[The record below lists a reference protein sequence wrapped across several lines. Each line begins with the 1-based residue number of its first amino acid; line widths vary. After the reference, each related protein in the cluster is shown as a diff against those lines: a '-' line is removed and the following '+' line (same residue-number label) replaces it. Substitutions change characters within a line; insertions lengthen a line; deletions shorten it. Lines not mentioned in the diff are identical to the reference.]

1 MANETYVAARA
12 RLLRELAARGWRTQ
26 PGLKVPWAESPDG
39 RAKLWF
45 KAQAVYQ
52 GAHTLGI
59 DIRGMSVQTL
69 LAAVQR
75 RLDYRDPY
83 GSRRRV
89 MGRRHGDVVGG
100 FKAVVIERLGSG
112 FFVHPDDMRAQGAR
126 AGTREEAWSL
136 ARQMSGGRH
145 QIIERYVVPRH
156 ADARRGGLVPP
167 GYYVVACKRQ
177 AVHVYEQNVKR
188 GQNQARICGV
198 CGAPARFH
206 KTKDQSQH
214 AQRAR
219 RHGDADLQA
228 GRFYG
233 YKGHRVWLD
242 QSPGGGWFAMI
253 QGTAIEARASTQGE
267 AMQRIRAKLES
278 GAANYTRRG
287 HRSR

>member
-1 MANETYVAARA
+1 MAHETYVAARA
-12 RLLRELAARGWRTQ
+12 RLIDELGRLGWATR

-112 FFVHPDDMRAQGAR
+112 FFVHPDDVRAQGAR
-126 AGTREEAWSL
+126 AGTREEAWRL

-156 ADARRGGLVPP
+156 ADSRRG
-167 GYYVVACKRQ
+167 
-177 AVHVYEQNVKR
+177 
-188 GQNQARICGV
+188 
-198 CGAPARFH
+198 
-206 KTKDQSQH
+206 
-214 AQRAR
+214 AR
-219 RHGDADLQA
+219 RHGNAELQA

-267 AMQRIRAKLES
+267 AMQKIRAKLES
-278 GAANYTRRG
+278 GAANYTRRSS
-287 HRSR
+287 RSR